1 MIIPKKK
8 AAVPSAARSPDLLYL
23 DNPSGWPTDTAG
35 EEAALRV
42 SAFYRAVTFRAETIS
57 IMPFYLMDRASRERI
72 IDHPVLYPLT
82 IRPNEVMSPAEL
94 KYVMQLTSDLKG
106 NAYAYIGRNPK
117 TGRVEELLPLNSD
130 LVTLHFDSDRH
141 LHYLYADPIAGK
153 VYDLMPSQI
162 LHYKSF
168 TKDGIHGISLTKYA
182 RDVIAKD
189 KAAKTYERAL
199 YSNGGRPSGVLY
211 TDVDLGKKTE
221 LVKKA
226 DGTYEEIS
234 KKEIVRR
241 AWEKVHGG
249 DNAFR
254 TAVLDLGLKYQPIA
268 MNNSDAQFV
277 ESNDITIADIA
288 RFTGVPLHV
297 LMSGK
302 QSYESNLQNRTE
314 FIQTTALAIVNRCE
328 DEDSYKLL
336 SGDEV
341 GRLRI
346 RRNMDAALRGD
357 TTSRAAFY
365 RTMREIGGYSVDD
378 IMALEDRP
386 NVPGGNTR
394 QASLNYVPLEFFE
407 ELSIL
412 RNRNGGKNADPSE

>member
-199 YSNGGRPSGVLY
+199 YLTAVGPPASFIRMWTSAKKRSWSKRRTEPTRRFPKRKLFVGRGRRFMAAITPSG
-211 TDVDLGKKTE
+211 
-221 LVKKA
+221 
-226 DGTYEEIS
+226 
-234 KKEIVRR
+234 RR
-241 AWEKVHGG
+241 SWTWA
-249 DNAFR
+249 
-254 TAVLDLGLKYQPIA
+254 
-268 MNNSDAQFV
+268 
-277 ESNDITIADIA
+277 
-288 RFTGVPLHV
+288 
-297 LMSGK
+297 
-302 QSYESNLQNRTE
+302 
-314 FIQTTALAIVNRCE
+314 
-328 DEDSYKLL
+328 
-336 SGDEV
+336 
-341 GRLRI
+341 
-346 RRNMDAALRGD
+346 
-357 TTSRAAFY
+357 
-365 RTMREIGGYSVDD
+365 
-378 IMALEDRP
+378 
-386 NVPGGNTR
+386 
-394 QASLNYVPLEFFE
+394 
-407 ELSIL
+407 
-412 RNRNGGKNADPSE
+412 